1 MAADD
6 ELFVFGPSM
15 DEIRNNVKDYVQQ
28 TAGDTLSQYNANPT
42 IAGSNTSTAASAK
55 QQAMS
60 EVISATGIAG
70 LEQARDLLHNID
82 KTYNDVL
89 ETNKAYVDVLKQQT
103 AEMTE
108 QNKLLA
114 ERSKMQVS
122 QLEAATANASTDAQ
136 KADAAMQIA
145 AKAVDAANKTATAID
160 KTTKEAEEDKKSGS
174 KEVIEDTKAVQKPI
188 VKMAT
193 MPINRAAKADS
204 HFNYIGTLNKL
215 GLSRIAKSIQM
226 FNGFGEKVKAASDLF
241 GQLGSVLSAGKVPS
255 NAAVSAIV
263 GGNTLEQMQAQ
274 AKSSLAA
281 NAVNVISNIRSAKTV
296 LSAFSNTGSAAGTAA
311 GNAAESLASDSA
323 STAAATATAGRSG
336 GMLGMLGGIGSKLA
350 LPLAVLGAAFGVWK
364 MGTDLHYDDVR
375 KGALQGGD
383 NWTGFDYNA
392 EDKWQDTQKFLG
404 LTSVSGEDL
413 DKYRKAASKVGF
425 NLSNDQGK
433 TAIDIQKWAKDNG
446 INENAALQYAEAM
459 IRAGKTTDAVTDS
472 LQKLKDTAKNTGQDF
487 ETLMQ
492 VTTSVATKLS
502 LLGVSAGAARDLV
515 TGNQSAMRAAGYK
528 DTASN
533 AVAMMNNKQW
543 LQFAQLTA
551 LAHGA
556 DMSYLYTPESTW
568 QYIQKHHLQ
577 GQVLSRMNGLAGGL
591 ARSISTSNVG
601 ARNTA
606 YALLKNWGMADYM
619 NNNHAINNA
628 LSHAGNNLAGMN
640 PMYSTGNAGL
650 DVNLHVDAKPGLA
663 EQLDFQGQGMMF
675 NSLASKPTSIIN
687 RGDR

>member
-114 ERSKMQVS
+114 ERSKMQAS

-174 KEVIEDTKAVQKPI
+174 KEVIDDAKAVQKPI
-188 VKMAT
+188 AKMVAK
-193 MPINRAAKADS
+193 PINRAAKADS
-204 HFNYIGTLNKL
+204 NFNYIGTLNKL
-215 GLSRIAKSIQM
+215 GLGRIAKSVQM
-226 FNGFGEKVKAASDLF
+226 FNSFGERIKAASDAF
-241 GQLGSVLSAGKVPS
+241 GQLGSVLGAGKVPS
-255 NAAVSAIV
+255 NAAVSAVI
-263 GGNTLEQMQAQ
+263 GGNTLEQMHVQ
-274 AKSSLAA
+274 AKSSLVANTA
-281 NAVNVISNIRSAKTV
+281 NAINNIHSAKTA
-296 LSAFSNTGSAAGTAA
+296 LSAFSNTGSAAGAAA
-311 GNAAESLASDSA
+311 GNAAEGLASKSA
-323 STAAATATAGRSG
+323 GTAATVAGSG
-336 GMLGMLGGIGSKLA
+336 GGLLGKAGGLLGKLA
-350 LPLAVLGAAFGVWK
+350 MPLAVLGTLFGAWK
-364 MGTDLHYDDVR
+364 MGTDLHYSDIQ
-375 KGALQGGD
+375 KGALQGGN
-383 NWTGFDYNA
+383 NWTGLGYNA
-392 EDKWQDTQKFLG
+392 EDKWQDAQKFLG
-404 LTSVSGEDL
+404 ITNVSGADL
-413 DKYRKAASKVGF
+413 DNYRKATSKTGF
-425 NLSNDQGK
+425 NLSSAQGK
-433 TAIDIQKWAKDNG
+433 IAMDVQKWAKNNG
-446 INENAALQYAEAM
+446 ISENAALQYAEAM

-515 TGNQSAMRAAGYK
+515 TGNQSAMRATGYK

-533 AVAMMNNKQW
+533 AAAMMNNKQW

-568 QYIQKHHLQ
+568 QYIQKNHLQ

-619 NNNHAINNA
+619 NNDRAINNA

>member
-114 ERSKMQVS
+114 ERSKMQAS

-136 KADAAMQIA
+136 KADVAMQIA

-188 VKMAT
+188 AKMVAK
-193 MPINRAAKADS
+193 PINRAAKADNN
-204 HFNYIGTLNKL
+204 FNYIGTLNKL
-215 GLSRIAKSIQM
+215 GLGRIAKSVQM
-226 FNGFGEKVKAASDLF
+226 FNSFGERIKAASDAF
-241 GQLGSVLSAGKVPS
+241 GQLGSVLGAGKVPS
-255 NAAVSAIV
+255 NAAVSAVI
-263 GGNTLEQMQAQ
+263 GGNTLEQMHVQ
-274 AKSSLAA
+274 AKSSLVANAA
-281 NAVNVISNIRSAKTV
+281 NAINNIHSAKTA
-296 LSAFSNTGSAAGTAA
+296 LSAFSNTGSAAGAAA
-311 GNAAESLASDSA
+311 GNAAEGLASRSA
-323 STAAATATAGRSG
+323 GTAATVAGSG
-336 GMLGMLGGIGSKLA
+336 GGLLGKAGGLLGKLA
-350 LPLAVLGAAFGVWK
+350 MPLAVLGTLFGAWK
-364 MGTDLHYDDVR
+364 MGTDLHYSDIQ
-375 KGALQGGD
+375 KGALQGGN
-383 NWTGFDYNA
+383 NWTGLGYNA
-392 EDKWQDTQKFLG
+392 EDKWQDAQKFLG
-404 LTSVSGEDL
+404 ITNVSGADL
-413 DKYRKAASKVGF
+413 DNYRKAASKTGF
-425 NLSNDQGK
+425 NLSSAQGK
-433 TAIDIQKWAKDNG
+433 IAMDVQKWAKNNG
-446 INENAALQYAEAM
+446 ISENAALQYAEAM

-533 AVAMMNNKQW
+533 AAAMMNNKQW

-568 QYIQKHHLQ
+568 QYIQKNHLQ

-619 NNNHAINNA
+619 NNDRAINNA
-628 LSHAGNNLAGMN
+628 LSHAGTNLAGMN